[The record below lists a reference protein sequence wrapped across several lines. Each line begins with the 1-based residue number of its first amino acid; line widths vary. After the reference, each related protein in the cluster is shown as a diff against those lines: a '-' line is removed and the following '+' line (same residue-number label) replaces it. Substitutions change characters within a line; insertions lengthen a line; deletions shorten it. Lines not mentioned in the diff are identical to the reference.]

1 MPCAPF
7 LPSRV
12 PICASVRALILVA
25 LGLGTAQAALAYNVG
40 DAVDPAVLSR
50 LRVDPAKVTVVDFF
64 AEWCASCRKEL
75 PLISAVHGRVDKER
89 VDFLGVD
96 TDDSLKAAEAFQ
108 RDMRAKGALS
118 FRALNDPEQSLVAA
132 FKPKGYPA
140 LYILKGGKV
149 VREHLG
155 AMPNVDA
162 LLDKD
167 LKSLG
172 VN

>member
-1 MPCAPF
+1 MNRVSSF
-7 LPSRV
+7 LPRLMV
-12 PICASVRALILVA
+12 ACTLAGACACA
-25 LGLGTAQAALAYNVG
+25 TAYTVG
-40 DAVDPAVLSR
+40 DAVDPAILAR
-50 LRVDPAKVTVVDFF
+50 LQIDPAKVTVVDFF

-75 PLISAVHGRVDKER
+75 PLISAVHGRTDKSL
-89 VDFLGVD
+89 VDFVGVD
-96 TDDSLKAAEAFQ
+96 TDDSVKAAEAFQ

-118 FRALNDPEQSLVAA
+118 FRAINDPEQGLVGF